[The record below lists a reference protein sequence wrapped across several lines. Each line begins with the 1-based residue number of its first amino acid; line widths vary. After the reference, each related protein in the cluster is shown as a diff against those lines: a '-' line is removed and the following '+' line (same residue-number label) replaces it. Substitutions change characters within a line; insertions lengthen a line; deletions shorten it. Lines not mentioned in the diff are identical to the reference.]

1 MSNTVY
7 LRMKGERQG
16 EISSGCGT
24 EKSIGNRYQYQ
35 HRDEILVYQL
45 ASSMTSTAYGMN
57 HPGLRFTKPID
68 KSTPLLTTAIN
79 ENEKLQLIFDFYRI
93 NRYGRQEKYYQIELR
108 GASVQGIMH
117 SINPDVLD
125 SENITVSYEYIRSKH
140 LGANTEYSD
149 LILPENYKQLF
160 PPNEKPQPEIRHI
173 ILTLG
178 VFFDGTGNNAVNTQN
193 MLAACTAAHFE
204 LSDPDAEIILART
217 AEEKMGISGTS
228 ATSYIGGYT
237 NIHWLNT
244 LYKTDIPIDTG
255 QVQAAIYV
263 EGIGTEAGKPD
274 SMLGLTLGVADTGVI
289 AKTDLAVK
297 QIAGAIEETLRK
309 LRQTISG
316 GGMTVTSCQ
325 FDIFGFSRGAA
336 AARHFANRIQGK
348 DRVIANAIRY
358 GMGEVNYVGAPAGKT
373 RFIGIFDT
381 VAAIGTP
388 QNGLNPHTANT
399 GEVNI
404 MLRPGVAEKVFHIT
418 AQNECRFNFALNSV
432 QPAWPE
438 LALPGAHSD
447 IGGGYL
453 PVVREN
459 IFLTRPEGET
469 VPLNTPPH
477 KSRAYRHAVAQLSV
491 LEASAVVAP
500 LIRTNDISAD
510 MWEDERMPAH
520 HIEGMQK
527 RAFAA
532 LTMKQRLV
540 KNDWSKVVLRV
551 MLDAAQEAGVVF
563 ENIPDDNDDLSL
575 TSELLELSGKT
586 IMMGKRT
593 RAGIT
598 PPLFNQQE
606 IDLIAQDY
614 IHCSANWNSITLDS
628 HRKIY
633 GGMSPSQII
642 GFVNRPDEG
651 WKRTTYDM
659 DGNKK

>member
-79 ENEKLQLIFDFYRI
+79 ENEKLQLIFDFYRT

-117 SINPDVLD
+117 SINPGVLD

-140 LGANTEYSD
+140 LSANTEYSD
-149 LILPENYKQLF
+149 LILPDNYKQLF

-297 QIAGAIEETLRK
+297 QIAVGLRK
-309 LRQTISG
+309 FFNDLSEFISVPSLK
-316 GGMTVTSCQ
+316 VTELK

-336 AARHFANRIQGK
+336 AARHFANRIQDK

-404 MLRPGVAEKVFHIT
+404 MLRPGVVEKVFHIT

-510 MWEDERMPAH
+510 VWEDERMPAH

-563 ENIPDDNDDLSL
+563 DPLDSNKPGLALPQELSSLCETAIKSGKAARLGLSL
-575 TSELLELSGKT
+575 
-586 IMMGKRT
+586 IHF
-593 RAGIT
+593 T
-598 PPLFNQQE
+598 PTE
-606 IDLIAQDY
+606 IDIIAEKY

-633 GGMSPSQII
+633 GGMSPSKII

>member
-1 MSNTVY
+1 
-7 LRMKGERQG
+7 
-16 EISSGCGT
+16 
-24 EKSIGNRYQYQ
+24 
-35 HRDEILVYQL
+35 
-45 ASSMTSTAYGMN
+45 MTSTAYGMN

-228 ATSYIGGYT
+228 YIGGYT

-297 QIAGAIEETLRK
+297 QIAVGLRK
-309 LRQTISG
+309 FFNDLSEFISVPSLKVTELR
-316 GGMTVTSCQ
+316 

-336 AARHFANRIQGK
+336 AARHFANRIQDK

-469 VPLNTPPH
+469 VPLNTPPQ

-510 MWEDERMPAH
+510 VWEDERMPAN

-563 ENIPDDNDDLSL
+563 NPIKTSDKDLSIATAL
-575 TSELLELSGKT
+575 IPLFSKAIESGKA
-586 IMMGKRT
+586 IRKGGK
-593 RAGIT
+593 GI
-598 PPLFNQQE
+598 LFSSSE
-606 IDLIAQDY
+606 IDLLAKEFV
-614 IHCSANWNSITLDS
+614 HCSANWNSIILDS

>member
-79 ENEKLQLIFDFYRI
+79 ENEKLQLIFDFYRT

-108 GASVQGIMH
+108 GASIQGIMY

-149 LILPENYKQLF
+149 LILPDNYKQLF

-297 QIAGAIEETLRK
+297 QIAVAIEETLRK

-336 AARHFANRIQGK
+336 AARHFANRIQDK

-469 VPLNTPPH
+469 VPLNTPPQ

-510 MWEDERMPAH
+510 VWEDERMPAH

>member
-45 ASSMTSTAYGMN
+45 ASSMTSTANGMN

-79 ENEKLQLIFDFYRI
+79 ENEKLQLIFDFYRT

-117 SINPDVLD
+117 SINPGVLD

-140 LGANTEYSD
+140 LSANTEYSD
-149 LILPENYKQLF
+149 LILPDNYKQLF

-297 QIAGAIEETLRK
+297 QIAGAINRFFDEIGKVVSLPSLKVTELR
-309 LRQTISG
+309 
-316 GGMTVTSCQ
+316 

-336 AARHFANRIQGK
+336 AARHFANRIQDK

-404 MLRPGVAEKVFHIT
+404 MLRPGVADKVFHIT

-469 VPLNTPPH
+469 VPLNTPPQ

-491 LEASAVVAP
+491 LEASEVVAP

-510 MWEDERMPAH
+510 VWEDERMPAH

-563 ENIPDDNDDLSL
+563 DPIKTSDKDLSIATAL
-575 TSELLELSGKT
+575 IPIFSKAIESGKA
-586 IMMGKRT
+586 IRKGGK
-593 RAGIT
+593 GI
-598 PPLFNQQE
+598 LFSSPE
-606 IDLIAQDY
+606 IDLLAKEFV
-614 IHCSANWNSITLDS
+614 HCSANWNSITLDS

-642 GFVNRPDEG
+642 GFVNRPDDS

>member
-79 ENEKLQLIFDFYRI
+79 ENEKLQLIFDFYRT

-297 QIAGAIEETLRK
+297 QIAGAINRFFDEIGKVVSLPSLKVTELR
-309 LRQTISG
+309 
-316 GGMTVTSCQ
+316 

-336 AARHFANRIQGK
+336 AARHFANRIQDK

-593 RAGIT
+593 RVGIT

>member
-1 MSNTVY
+1 MSNAVY
-7 LRMKGERQG
+7 LRMTGERQG

-24 EKSIGNRYQYQ
+24 EKSIGNRYQHQ

-45 ASSMTSTAYGMN
+45 SAGMINTAYGVN
-57 HPGLRFTKPID
+57 HQCLRFTKPID

-79 ENEKLQLIFDFYRI
+79 ENEKLRLTFDFYRT

-108 GASVQGIMH
+108 GAAVQSILH
-117 SINPDVLD
+117 SIDPGVLD

-140 LGANTEYSD
+140 LVANTEFSN
-149 LILPENYKQLF
+149 LILPDNYNQLF
-160 PPNEKPQPEIRHI
+160 PPNEEPQPEIRSI

-193 MLAACTAAHFE
+193 MLTACTAAHFD
-204 LSDPDAEIILART
+204 LSDPDAESILART
-217 AEEKMGISGTS
+217 AEEKMGISGTG
-228 ATSYIGGYT
+228 ATSYIGDYT

-244 LYKTDIPIDTG
+244 LYKADIPVESG

-274 SMLGLTLGVADTGVI
+274 SMIGLSLGVADTGVI

-297 QIAGAIEETLRK
+297 LISGAIEEALRK
-309 LRQTISG
+309 LQQKISG
-316 GGMTVTSCQ
+316 GGIKVMSCQ

-336 AARHFANRIQGK
+336 AARHFANRIQDK
-348 DRVIANAIRY
+348 DREIANAIRY
-358 GMGEVNYVGAPAGKT
+358 GMGGINYVGSPAGKT

-404 MLRPGVAEKVFHIT
+404 QLRPGVAEKVFHIT

-432 QPAWPE
+432 KPAWPE

-459 IFLTRPEGET
+459 IFLTRPESET
-469 VPLNTPPH
+469 VPLSTPAQ
-477 KSRAYRHAVAQLSV
+477 KSRAYRHAVAQLPV
-491 LEASAVVAP
+491 LESSAVIAP

-510 MWEDERMPAH
+510 VWEDERMPPH
-520 HIEGMQK
+520 HVKGMQK

-551 MLDAAQEAGVVF
+551 MLDAAQEAGVMF
-563 ENIPDDNDDLSL
+563 DPIKALDKELNFAFALIPLCTKAIEAGKAIRNNREGLIL
-575 TSELLELSGKT
+575 TV
-586 IMMGKRT
+586 
-593 RAGIT
+593 
-598 PPLFNQQE
+598 PE
-606 IDLIAQDY
+606 IDLLAKEFV
-614 IHCSANWNSITLDS
+614 HCSANWNSITLDDQK
-628 HRKIY
+628 RIY
-633 GGMSPSQII
+633 GGTSASQIV
-642 GFVNRPDEG
+642 GFVNRPDEN
-651 WKRTTYDM
+651 WQRTTYDM

>member
-79 ENEKLQLIFDFYRI
+79 ENEKLQLIFDFYRT

-117 SINPDVLD
+117 SINPGVLD

-140 LGANTEYSD
+140 LSANTEYSD
-149 LILPENYKQLF
+149 LILPDNYKQLF

-297 QIAGAIEETLRK
+297 QIAGAINRFFDEIGKVVSLPSLKVTELR
-309 LRQTISG
+309 
-316 GGMTVTSCQ
+316 

-336 AARHFANRIQGK
+336 AARHFANRIQDK

-593 RAGIT
+593 RVGIT

>member
-79 ENEKLQLIFDFYRI
+79 ENEKLQLIFDFYRT

-117 SINPDVLD
+117 SINPGVLD
-125 SENITVSYEYIRSKH
+125 SENLTVSYEYIRSKH
-140 LGANTEYSD
+140 LSANTEYSD

-297 QIAGAIEETLRK
+297 QIAGAINRFFDEIGKVVSLPSLKVTELR
-309 LRQTISG
+309 
-316 GGMTVTSCQ
+316 

-336 AARHFANRIQGK
+336 AARHFANRIQDK

-510 MWEDERMPAH
+510 VWEDERMPAH

-593 RAGIT
+593 RVGIT

>member
-79 ENEKLQLIFDFYRI
+79 ENEKLQLIFDFYRT

-117 SINPDVLD
+117 SINPGVLD

-140 LGANTEYSD
+140 LSANTEYSD
-149 LILPENYKQLF
+149 LILPDNYKQLF

-297 QIAGAIEETLRK
+297 QIAGAINRFFDEIGKVVSLPSLKVTELR
-309 LRQTISG
+309 
-316 GGMTVTSCQ
+316 

-336 AARHFANRIQGK
+336 AARHFANRIQDK

-510 MWEDERMPAH
+510 VWEDERMPAH

-563 ENIPDDNDDLSL
+563 DPIKTSDKELSFASTLIPLFTKAIESGKAIREGGNGLLL
-575 TSELLELSGKT
+575 TSSD
-586 IMMGKRT
+586 
-593 RAGIT
+593 
-598 PPLFNQQE
+598 
-606 IDLIAQDY
+606 IDLLAKEFV
-614 IHCSANWNSITLDS
+614 HCSANWNSITLDS

-642 GFVNRPDEG
+642 GFVNRPDDS

>member
-1 MSNTVY
+1 
-7 LRMKGERQG
+7 MKGERQG

-79 ENEKLQLIFDFYRI
+79 ENEKLQLIFDFYRT

-117 SINPDVLD
+117 SINPGVLD

-140 LGANTEYSD
+140 HGANTEYSD
-149 LILPENYKQLF
+149 LILPDNYKQLF
-160 PPNEKPQPEIRHI
+160 SPNEKPQPEIRHI

-244 LYKTDIPIDTG
+244 LYKTDIPIDTR

-297 QIAGAIEETLRK
+297 QIAGAINRFFDEIGKVVSLPSLKVTELR
-309 LRQTISG
+309 
-316 GGMTVTSCQ
+316 

-336 AARHFANRIQGK
+336 AARHFANRIQDK

-404 MLRPGVAEKVFHIT
+404 MLRPGVADKVFHIT

-469 VPLNTPPH
+469 VPLNTPPQ

-510 MWEDERMPAH
+510 VWEDERMPAH